1 MIIVIICA
9 AVVIWGF
16 FEIIKRVAEQNRRN
30 EEIDREEKRRNVN
43 QTLQQQMPHSKTYE
57 KKKLMTATEI
67 KFFHAIKD
75 STPKGYVVLPQINLA
90 TIINRSDDHKYQ
102 NELFRNIDFVVFDLE
117 TNPIVLIE
125 INDNSHKEKDRW
137 IRDKKVESI
146 CREADLPIITLWTDY
161 GINSEYIKKR
171 IEEYCKISA

>member
-1 MIIVIICA
+1 
-9 AVVIWGF
+9 
-16 FEIIKRVAEQNRRN
+16 
-30 EEIDREEKRRNVN
+30 
-43 QTLQQQMPHSKTYE
+43 
-57 KKKLMTATEI
+57 MTATEI

-75 STPKGYVVLPQINLA
+75 GTPKGYVVLPQINLA

-102 NELFRNIDFVVFDLE
+102 NELFRNIDFVIFDLE

-137 IRDKKVESI
+137 IRDRKVESI
-146 CREADLPIITLWTDY
+146 CHEADLPIITLWTDY
-161 GINSEYIKKR
+161 GINSDYIKKR